1 LNIIARL
8 SILAPASSAA
18 YENTSS
24 ITYNTRMLKSAD
36 ASAFSLAAAPDC
48 ELNVLARLGQRQAYN
63 ASGYTMDTEL
73 PANFTT
79 DAWQSLGCLGSLT
92 SINLTGSLPDL
103 PDSWAENGNFKML
116 QV

>member
-1 LNIIARL
+1 
-8 SILAPASSAA
+8 
-18 YENTSS
+18 
-24 ITYNTRMLKSAD
+24 MLKSAD